1 MRLFWTALALFALAA
16 AALARA
22 APATA
27 PADLIATMTEQLAI
41 DPAGARTRVD
51 RELALLGSDRTARG
65 DGRLAAA
72 HWVSAQAYFRLG
84 DNDAARQSLSSA
96 QANLPTGRAGR
107 RIRGYVALLS
117 GLMLRADGEAGA
129 ALQKFRNAQTDFIA
143 SDEERGHALA
153 LQSVGILYN
162 DAGDGNNAIR
172 YLALAGE
179 AYGGDDVFNLSRNI
193 NTGVAYLTIDRDI
206 EAIRFFGAARNSARR
221 LGIKAFEH
229 RIILNIATANLNIND
244 TTAASRV
251 LATIGPLT
259 ELSESDRRWAL
270 QLLASIALREGRV
283 KEARQLIDLAL
294 RGVDSE
300 NSRSDDWKIHEAAY
314 EIFLAQGET
323 TAALDQLE
331 AVRRIELAEAADIA
345 STRTALL
352 AAQFQSDAQ
361 ETRIAQLKAATLER
375 EVQFQRNM
383 TLMLVIA
390 GLIVMGLLIG
400 LLVIAIRARNR
411 ARVDAV
417 ELAQVNRQL
426 ERALAAKTEF
436 LASTSHELRT
446 PLNGILGMA
455 QIMLADGALSAR
467 HRNQIELVRDA
478 GSTMR
483 ALVDDILD
491 VAKIEHG
498 GFVITPRPTDAV
510 ALVERVT
517 RLFEEQAAERGLVLG
532 CHVDLPVR
540 DIMIDGDRLTQILFN
555 LVGNALKFTRAG
567 RIDLSLVVEPDGET
581 GNEDSDAAPHL
592 VLRVAD
598 TGIGIAAEWQGA
610 VFDMFRQVDNT
621 RTRNYGGTGLG
632 LAICRQLARA
642 MGGDIALTSVEGEG
656 TCFTVSLP
664 WTPVE
669 SPIIELP
676 SAQPALA
683 NSRESGGG
691 GVVAVVAND
700 PMRGAMLAAIAR
712 REGLTAQLVNT
723 DEGLA
728 AAVAD
733 PCLTLLV
740 DQAAWHR
747 VSASDALSDEA
758 IARTIIVGAATGA
771 IEMAGPDGSQAST
784 VAFSRN
790 AIAAALGATRQ
801 TFEQTQISRLHPVP
815 VAANGEDE
823 MGPEH
828 KWVAPMSRM

>member
-16 AALARA
+16 AAPVRA
-22 APATA
+22 APAGLPT
-27 PADLIATMTEQLAI
+27 DLISTMTEQLAV

-51 RELALLGSDRTARG
+51 RELSRLGSDHSARG

-72 HWVSAQAYFRLG
+72 HWVSAQAHFRLG
-84 DNDAARQSLSSA
+84 NNAAARQSLALA
-96 QANLPTGRAGR
+96 QANLPAGRPGR
-107 RIRGYVALLS
+107 RIRGYIALLT

-143 SDEERGHALA
+143 SNETRGQALA
-153 LQSVGILYN
+153 LQSVGILYS

-172 YLALAGE
+172 YLNLAGE
-179 AYGGDDVFNLSRNI
+179 AYEGDDVFNLSRNI
-193 NTGVAYLTIDRDI
+193 NIGVANLTIDRDA
-206 EAIRFFGAARNSARR
+206 EAIRFFEAAQESARR

-229 RIILNIATANLNIND
+229 RIILNIATADLNIND
-244 TTAASRV
+244 TDAARRV
-251 LATIGPLT
+251 LATIGPPG
-259 ELSESDRRWAL
+259 ELSENDRRWAL
-270 QLLASIALREGRV
+270 QLQASIALRQGRV
-283 KEARQLIDLAL
+283 AAARQFIDRAL
-294 RGVDSE
+294 VGIDSE
-300 NSRSDDWKIHEAAY
+300 NSQSDDWKIHSAAY

-323 TAALDQLE
+323 TAALEQLE
-331 AVRRIELAEAADIA
+331 AVRRIELADAADIA

-375 EVQFQRNM
+375 EVEFQRNM

-390 GLIVMGLLIG
+390 GAIVVGLLIG

-411 ARVDAV
+411 ARADAV

-455 QIMLADGALSAR
+455 QIMLADSALSPR
-467 HRNQIELVRDA
+467 HRNQMELVRDA

-517 RLFEEQAAERGLVLG
+517 RLFEDQAAERGLVLG
-532 CHVDLPVR
+532 CAIDLPVKT
-540 DIMIDGDRLTQILFN
+540 IMVDGDRLTQIIFN
-555 LVGNALKFTRAG
+555 LVGNALKFTQAG
-567 RIDLSLVVEPDGET
+567 RIDVSLAVETVDDDG
-581 GNEDSDAAPHL
+581 DAGRRL
-592 VLRVAD
+592 MLRVAD
-598 TGIGIAAEWQGA
+598 TGIGIAPEWQGA
-610 VFDMFRQVDNT
+610 VFDMFRQVDNS
-621 RTRNYGGTGLG
+621 RARNYGGTGLG

-642 MGGDIALTSVEGEG
+642 MDGDIGLTSVEGEG

-664 WTPVE
+664 WLPVE
-669 SPIIELP
+669 SAAVCEAEAEATGHVPDP
-676 SAQPALA
+676 KTDTDGA
-683 NSRESGGG
+683 
-691 GVVAVVAND
+691 VAVVAND
-700 PMRGAMLAAIAR
+700 PMRGAMLSAIVR
-712 REGLTAQLVNT
+712 REGRAARLVDT
-723 DEGLA
+723 DDCLA
-728 AAVAD
+728 EALAD

-740 DQAAWHR
+740 DQAAWPR
-747 VSASDALSDEA
+747 VSASDDLSQEA
-758 IARTIIVGAATGA
+758 IARTIIVGAATEA
-771 IEMAGPDGSQAST
+771 IEMASPGGSRAST

-790 AIAAALGATRQ
+790 AIAAALGASRQ
-801 TFEQTQISRLHPVP
+801 PLEQKHISCLHPVP

-828 KWVAPMSRM
+828 KRVAPMSRM

>member
-1 MRLFWTALALFALAA
+1 MRFLWTALTLFALAV
-16 AALARA
+16 A
-22 APATA
+22 APVRAT
-27 PADLIATMTEQLAI
+27 PAGAQVDLITTMTEQLAV
-41 DPAGARTRVD
+41 DPSGARTRVA
-51 RELALLGSDRTARG
+51 RELARLGSNGSARR

-72 HWVSAQAYFRLG
+72 HWVSAQAHFRLG
-84 DNDAARQSLSSA
+84 DNEAARQSLA
-96 QANLPTGRAGR
+96 LAEANLPTGRAGR
-107 RIRGYVALLS
+107 RIRGYIALLT

-129 ALQKFRNAQTDFIA
+129 ALQKFRNAQTDFIV
-143 SDEERGHALA
+143 SDEDRGHALA

-162 DAGDGNNAIR
+162 DAGDGENAIR

-179 AYGGDDVFNLSRNI
+179 AYQGDNVFNLSRNI
-193 NTGVAYLTIDRDI
+193 NMGVANLTIDRDTD
-206 EAIRFFGAARNSARR
+206 AIRFFEAAQESARR

-229 RIILNIATANLNIND
+229 RVILNIVTADLNIND
-244 TTAASRV
+244 TDAARRV
-251 LATIGPLT
+251 LATIGPLN
-259 ELSESDRRWAL
+259 ELGENDRRWAL
-270 QLLASIALREGRV
+270 QLQASIALRQGRV
-283 KEARQLIDLAL
+283 GEARQLIDRAL
-294 RGVDSE
+294 VGIDSE
-300 NSRSDDWKIHEAAY
+300 NSQSDDWKIHIAAY
-314 EIFLAQGET
+314 EIFLAQGEI

-331 AVRRIELAEAADIA
+331 AVRRIELADAADIA

-375 EVQFQRNM
+375 EVEFQRNM

-411 ARVDAV
+411 ARADAI

-498 GFVITPRPTDAV
+498 GFVITPRPTDVV

-517 RLFEEQAAERGLVLG
+517 RLFEEQAAERGLVLA
-532 CHVDLPVR
+532 CHIDLPTKE
-540 DIMIDGDRLTQILFN
+540 ILIDGDRLTQIIFN
-555 LVGNALKFTRAG
+555 LVGNALKFTQTG
-567 RIDLSLVVEPDGET
+567 RIDLSLVVET
-581 GNEDSDAAPHL
+581 VEDDDEAGQRL

-598 TGIGIAAEWQGA
+598 TGIGIAPEWQAA

-642 MGGDIALTSVEGEG
+642 MDGDISLASVDGEG

-664 WTPVE
+664 WQQVIARVAGEAPVTAPTTE
-669 SPIIELP
+669 QGADGPP
-676 SAQPALA
+676 NAT
-683 NSRESGGG
+683 
-691 GVVAVVAND
+691 VAVMAND

-712 REGLTAQLVNT
+712 REGLAVKLVDT
-723 DEGLA
+723 DDGLA
-728 AAVAD
+728 AALAD

-740 DQAAWHR
+740 DQAAWPR
-747 VSASDALSDEA
+747 VSASDALSDDA
-758 IARTIIVGAATGA
+758 IARTIIVGAAAEA
-771 IEMAGPDGSQAST
+771 IEMAGPNGSQAST

-790 AIAAALGATRQ
+790 AIAAALGGLCQ
-801 TFEQTQISRLHPVP
+801 SIDQKQISRLHPVP

-828 KWVAPMSRM
+828 KRVAPMSRM